1 MFQDPDLLNHIETS
15 SSIKTQSAVIAEW
28 NMNIPTNMFTIGNY
42 RYRPTSTGQSDI
54 QYTSLPNTFDLN
66 DEGNYYTGATD
77 ADVVLDGGFD
87 DNDDPTTLI
96 AYKDKLKMLYSLEDC
111 FKPQRPRSGIN
122 KATYLNG
129 KYLHNPNIN
138 MAKRPRYYM
147 PDKNDI
153 FKYWTSFRTENG
165 IEYGIANKTI
175 NGRHR
180 IEDAAPFIVY
190 KEKIPTNRLVVK
202 MQTNTGELDY
212 GTFSNSSETIL
223 DPYFG
228 DLNKTIPGVWKVQA
242 LKNNNWVDVMS
253 FSEKDKRKDGSSIIK
268 SDGYVELS
276 YGLIVP
282 KIYSDVFVLRGELS
296 SQTLRPET
304 GIEGDC
310 YLIIENDGDLGSY
323 HIWYDSEWKTFTPT
337 YGWQLEESSVDRF
350 TNFVTDL
357 TNPASYLSNNVL
369 KYKEFDYIS
378 GIRVV
383 VSSMNKFD
391 STFDLIELSPRLA
404 VNLTDRVLD
413 FSVNKSASDLG
424 VSGLPVGQLLASTGK
439 LSLFDFDDSFNTN
452 NDSSI
457 ISKYVSKN
465 IQIKLYEVITDNA
478 GIDYYIPIKAMYSD
492 GFPTVGNESKEVYL
506 ELRDLFF
513 YFESQSA
520 PQILSTSTS
529 VSAAVS
535 LLLDSIGFSNYVF
548 KRVEGESEVVIP
560 YFFIPP
566 DKSIAQVLQD
576 IAISTQTAMFF
587 DEYNNF
593 IMMSKNYIMPSL
605 TERATDFT
613 LYGSSDSQNSGVIK
627 NEHTATKLANIID
640 MTSEKNDV
648 YNDGKIVYT
657 TRHIQRSIGSIKQA
671 SLIDNEKT
679 WIYKPVLLWEVSGTE
694 NTKSINGEVGNMSSY
709 MLSAI
714 PLNSNLSADIP
725 SVKNNVVVNN
735 VMDLGEGVYWITRYS
750 GYLYSNAEIIKY
762 DAVQY
767 NISGAGDVWINNV
780 QEYEKYFSSLPF
792 NGKIYPTGLIRIYSE
807 PNYEEVSGITKLKN
821 GPVAKH
827 GRGQFAT
834 PVVFHSAGLN
844 SYWSDNTNV
853 RGCMMDS
860 KYLFKMNQTLPTT
873 VVGPAGLNS
882 KLAQKTT
889 RNGVIKNF
897 LASKYISEAD
907 TNAMLSTQSGTVQS
921 SALVMNGPGFT
932 TTESPTDFISYV
944 YKPLENNFKHF
955 GTRLR
960 IIGKIENDANRGQTP
975 VGSSTYFVVPGST
988 PDKNISITGG
998 SGGLAVMINPETN
1011 NGYYFEIV
1019 ALGANNLND
1028 SQKENV
1034 HNVLF
1039 YKVKS
1044 KGIGNLITQQET
1056 PAIPIKLYEGL
1067 TDVIVDDGRFTGQ
1080 YRMASE
1086 DNPTVYDLSV
1096 EYQDIGTRRRF
1107 FLYLNNNLVATVDDT
1122 EPLPAYNNMALF
1134 VRGSSR
1140 VMFENIYALANNYS
1154 QNTAFKLNT
1163 PIASVFGDSEVNAN
1177 DSFMRYSMSGV
1188 VQGSYLTGIS
1198 SSEPTKFNMY
1208 FDEFGTIMREAA
1220 SFNVRYDKA
1229 YPALYAKM
1237 SPTFNR
1243 LKGYTISGFRAGSYG
1258 AEFLIFNSTDT
1269 ALSLDESSGN
1279 YLRIQGITFTQQ
1291 NENDLTVDEYFTK
1304 NSDLSDPQFVGTTLV
1319 SYPNKTSKDYE
1330 DIKLS
1335 RMSYGKKDFTI
1346 QVPYIQSHGDAES
1359 LMSWVIKK
1367 IMKPRKS
1374 LGVKIFANPM
1384 IQLGDIVSVDYVE
1397 NGIDKAG
1404 TSDSRFVVYNI
1415 EYSKG
1420 KAGPEMKLFL
1430 SEVVA

>member
-28 NMNIPTNMFTIGNY
+28 NMNIPTNIFTIGNY
-42 RYRPTSTGQSDI
+42 RYRPTSTSSSDSR
-54 QYTSLPNTFDLN
+54 YTSIPNTFDLS

-77 ADVVLDGGFD
+77 ADVVIDGGFD
-87 DNDDPTTLI
+87 DSDDPTTLI

-122 KATYLNG
+122 KATYING
-129 KYLHNPNIN
+129 KYLHNPNMD

-147 PDKNDI
+147 PDKYDM

-175 NGRHR
+175 SGKHR

-190 KEKIPTNRLVVK
+190 KDKVPANRLIIK

-212 GTFSNSSETIL
+212 GTFSNSAETIL
-223 DPYFG
+223 DPYYG
-228 DLNKTIPGVWKVQA
+228 DMNKTVPSVWKVQA

-253 FSEKDKRKDGSSIIK
+253 FSEKDKRKDGTNIIK
-268 SDGYVELS
+268 SDGYVELA

-282 KIYSDVFVLRGELS
+282 KIYSDIFVFRGELS
-296 SQTLRPET
+296 SQTLRPEN
-304 GIEGDC
+304 GIDGDC
-310 YLIIENDGDLGSY
+310 YLIIENDGDLGLY
-323 HIWYDSEWKTFTPT
+323 HIWHDSEWKTFTPT
-337 YGWQLEESSVDRF
+337 YGWQLEESAVDRF

-357 TNPASYLSNNVL
+357 TTPPSYITNGAI
-369 KYKEFDYIS
+369 KYKEFDYVS
-378 GIRVV
+378 GLRVV
-383 VSSMNKFD
+383 VSTMSKFD
-391 STFDLIELSPRLA
+391 STFDLIELSPRLT
-404 VNLTDRVLD
+404 VNLTEKVLE

-424 VSGLPVGQLLASTGK
+424 VSGLPVGQLLASTGR

-457 ISKYVSKN
+457 VKNYVSKN
-465 IQIKLYEVITDNA
+465 IQIKLYEVITDNF
-478 GIDYYIPIKAMYSD
+478 GIDYYIPIKTMYSD
-492 GFPTVGNESKEVYL
+492 GFPTVTNASKEVSL

-513 YFESQSA
+513 YFESQTA
-520 PQILSTSTS
+520 PQLLSTSTS
-529 VSAAVS
+529 VSSAVS
-535 LLLDSIGFSNYVF
+535 LLLDSIGFSNYIF
-548 KRVEGESEVVIP
+548 KRVEGETEVVIP

-593 IMMSKNYIMPSL
+593 VMMSKNYIMPSL
-605 TERATDFT
+605 TERATDFS
-613 LYGSSDSQNSGVIK
+613 LYGSSDSQDSGVIK
-627 NEHTATKLANIID
+627 NEHTKAKLSNIIEL
-640 MTSEKNDV
+640 TSEKNDV

-671 SLIDNEKT
+671 SLVDAEKT

-725 SVKNNVVVNN
+725 SVKNNIVINN

-767 NISGAGDVWINNV
+767 NISGTGDVWINSV
-780 QEYEKYFSSLPF
+780 QEYDKYFSSLPF
-792 NGKIYPTGLIRIYSE
+792 NGKIYPTGLVRIYAE
-807 PNYEEVSGITKLKN
+807 PNYEEVYGVTKLKN

-834 PVVFHSAGLN
+834 PVVLHSAGLN
-844 SYWSDNTNV
+844 PYWSDNANV

-860 KYLFKMNQTLPTT
+860 KYLFKMNQTVPAT
-873 VVGPAGLNS
+873 VVGPTGLNS

-889 RNGVIKNF
+889 RNGIIKNF
-897 LASKYISEAD
+897 LASKYIAETD
-907 TNAMLSTQSGTVQS
+907 INTMLSTQSGTVQS

-932 TTESPTDFISYV
+932 TTESPTDFVSYV

-975 VGSSTYFVVPGST
+975 VGSSTYFVIPGST

-1028 SQKENV
+1028 AQKENV

-1039 YKVKS
+1039 YKIKS
-1044 KGIGNLITQQET
+1044 PVVGDVNIQSVT

-1067 TDVIVDDGRFTGQ
+1067 TNIIVDDGRFTGQ

-1163 PIASVFGDSEVNAN
+1163 PIASVFGDSEINAN
-1177 DSFMRYSMSGV
+1177 DAFMKYSMSGV

-1198 SSEPTKFNMY
+1198 SSEPTRFSMY

-1220 SFNVRYDKA
+1220 SFNIRYDKA

-1243 LKGYTISGFRAGSYG
+1243 LKGYTVSGFRAGSYG

-1291 NENDLTVDEYFTK
+1291 SENDLTVDEYFTK
-1304 NSDLSDPQFVGTTLV
+1304 NSNLSDSQFLGTTLV
-1319 SYPNKTSKDYE
+1319 SYPNKIAKDYE

-1335 RMSYGKKDFTI
+1335 RMSYGKKDFML
-1346 QVPYIQSHGDAES
+1346 QVPYIQSHGDAEG

-1374 LGVKIFANPM
+1374 IGVKIFANPM
-1384 IQLGDIVSVDYVE
+1384 IQLGDIVDIDYIE

-1430 SEVVA
+1430 SEVVS